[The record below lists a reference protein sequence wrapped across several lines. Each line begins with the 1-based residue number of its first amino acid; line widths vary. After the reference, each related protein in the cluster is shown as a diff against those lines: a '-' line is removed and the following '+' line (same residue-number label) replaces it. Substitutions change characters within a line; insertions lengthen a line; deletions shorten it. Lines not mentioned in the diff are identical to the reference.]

1 MHLVKVLQNTSNTDR
16 TSRKLDIFIIIVRE
30 LVSSLIKDRNKQ
42 KKKKISKYMLVFS
55 STISQLDLKDIYRTV
70 FPTAVEHPLLSSTW
84 IIYQDKLYSKPYNKS
99 CISNNQVIWSIFS
112 SHNRIRN
119 WNNMISGKLQMLE
132 TETIFK

>member
-42 KKKKISKYMLVFS
+42 KKKISKYMLVFS

-84 IIYQDKLYSKPYNKS
+84 IIYQDKLYSKP
-99 CISNNQVIWSIFS
+99 
-112 SHNRIRN
+112 
-119 WNNMISGKLQMLE
+119 
-132 TETIFK
+132 